1 MSVVAASA
9 ALVDTPGSAIANS
22 FNFRS
27 LGLQECDFPYSGWL
41 RVSHGLYLATVY
53 TFVAQTET
61 TLIHR
66 AFSCNFTQID
76 DKRHVAN
83 LILLNRNTAKATAS
97 IHACVRRK
105 MPIGPKAVQYRYAR
119 PALLT
124 RAVRLGGV
132 ARRFLI
138 GVMDGLHAPDKRNE
152 SFCRRRRRYS
162 FAVDTE
168 RCVWHDRHIV
178 RLRLSNALVRY
189 VCDQ

>member
-83 LILLNRNTAKATAS
+83 LILLNRNTAMATAS
-97 IHACVRRK
+97 DSVVIVSVMKIAGSLHACVR
-105 MPIGPKAVQYRYAR
+105 G
-119 PALLT
+119 
-124 RAVRLGGV
+124 
-132 ARRFLI
+132 
-138 GVMDGLHAPDKRNE
+138 
-152 SFCRRRRRYS
+152 
-162 FAVDTE
+162 E
-168 RCVWHDRHIV
+168 RCQSAPKPCNTAM
-178 RLRLSNALVRY
+178 LGPRY
-189 VCDQ
+189 